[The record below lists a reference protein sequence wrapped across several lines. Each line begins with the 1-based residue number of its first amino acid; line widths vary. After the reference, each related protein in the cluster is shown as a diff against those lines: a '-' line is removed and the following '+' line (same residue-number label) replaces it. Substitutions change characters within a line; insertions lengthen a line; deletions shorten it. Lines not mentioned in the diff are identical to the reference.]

1 MTVDD
6 GFQIKSEDDRTDP
19 PKANAEIA
27 VAEHDTLKYRL
38 LGPSLTKPGQ
48 DAVDQQKVSEVIY
61 NASKGSKFF
70 NNEESRD
77 KNLTQKIE
85 KILARKRQ
93 LERIDLASDLRRADD
108 YITELE
114 LSRDLSQI
122 VVHVDCDAFYAAVE
136 ELDHPE
142 LKHVPMAVGKGVL
155 TTCNYH
161 ARKFGC
167 RSGMAGFVAMKLC
180 PQLICLPLN
189 FEKYT
194 KKAQEVRE
202 VLAQYDARFQSASMD
217 EAYLN
222 ITQYCADHDMS
233 PDEAVSQLRAQVFES
248 AKITISAGVAANARI
263 AKIASNRNKPNGQ
276 FRVASDRATIMAFMR
291 DLPTRKVNGIGRVF
305 ERELD
310 AIDVKTCGDI
320 YLHRAFLSKLFGEK
334 AFHFLMQVHLGLGHT
349 SVRPAEEHERKS
361 VGTESTFRD
370 MSGREELR
378 AKLRWIAEELEKD
391 LARTQHKGRTLV
403 LKIKLHTYEVLTRQ
417 VVPPKAVAAADDLYA
432 YALPMFQKLEREIP
446 GMKLRLMGL
455 RCTHLVSTKKAED
468 VDFFGLTRPLS
479 SSAKSTV
486 SSLHRHH
493 RTMETDANGHERQ
506 ICPVEDDFET
516 AARQERR
523 QEMEQLEQHLSQE
536 HAPSHPPHHHHHN
549 NNSNPTS
556 PSSTHPPIIRS
567 ALKASEETDR
577 RLHRLRETAF
587 PAYPEPEHR
596 PSSSSSSSTATAP
609 APAAATTTQTWHCP
623 ICNRPQAAAD
633 ERDINAHVDSCLS
646 RRTIRETVRID
657 AVAAVVG
664 SGTAAAAAAA
674 ANGKARGKR
683 KGGGEGGAGAGGREA
698 RRKKL
703 FFG

>member
-1 MTVDD
+1 MKLPSSVCRPDSDGSSALLRSRLRDMTVDD

-93 LERIDLASDLRRADD
+93 LERIDLTSDLRRAND

-233 PDEAVSQLRAQVFES
+233 PDEAVSQLRAQVFET

-349 SVRPAEEHERKS
+349 SVRPSEEHERKS

-455 RCTHLVSTKKAED
+455 RCTHLKTWI
-468 VDFFGLTRPLS
+468 F
-479 SSAKSTV
+479 SASNDPF
-486 SSLHRHH
+486 L
-493 RTMETDANGHERQ
+493 
-506 ICPVEDDFET
+506 
-516 AARQERR
+516 
-523 QEMEQLEQHLSQE
+523 
-536 HAPSHPPHHHHHN
+536 PPP
-549 NNSNPTS
+549 NP
-556 PSSTHPPIIRS
+556 PP
-567 ALKASEETDR
+567 
-577 RLHRLRETAF
+577 
-587 PAYPEPEHR
+587 PR
-596 PSSSSSSSTATAP
+596 PSATTAQRKPTPTATNGKSGPSKTTSKPPRAKNAGRKWSSSSST
-609 APAAATTTQTWHCP
+609 
-623 ICNRPQAAAD
+623 
-633 ERDINAHVDSCLS
+633 
-646 RRTIRETVRID
+646 
-657 AVAAVVG
+657 
-664 SGTAAAAAAA
+664 
-674 ANGKARGKR
+674 
-683 KGGGEGGAGAGGREA
+683 
-698 RRKKL
+698 
-703 FFG
+703 